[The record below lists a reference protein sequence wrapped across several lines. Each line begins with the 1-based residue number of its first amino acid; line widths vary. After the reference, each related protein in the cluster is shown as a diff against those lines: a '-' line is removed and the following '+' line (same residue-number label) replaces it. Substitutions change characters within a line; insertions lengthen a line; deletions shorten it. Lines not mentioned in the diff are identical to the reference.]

1 MEVEE
6 RGKEKDISKKGRKSK
21 YNKKEQKKKKTKL
34 NVVEALGMEL
44 KNLVKVAR

>member
-21 YNKKEQKKKKTKL
+21 YNKKEQKKKTKL

-44 KNLVKVAR
+44 KNLVKAAR